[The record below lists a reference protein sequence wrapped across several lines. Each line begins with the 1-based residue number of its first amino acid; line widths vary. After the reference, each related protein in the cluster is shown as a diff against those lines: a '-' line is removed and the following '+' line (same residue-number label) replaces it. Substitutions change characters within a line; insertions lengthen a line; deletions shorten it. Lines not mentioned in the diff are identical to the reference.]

1 MAGKVKRLN
10 LPSDLLPSTP
20 LVLDASVIFNILAT
34 GFAADIIDAIGLPC
48 IIEVRTKREVKRHPR
63 PDAASGDP
71 LEPLIICGAL
81 QIATMSSTAYRF
93 YLGLVSG
100 DSAAALG
107 DGESAAIAL
116 AADVNHAIALDDGK
130 ARAIR
135 SRQAP
140 HVATVSSLALIVG
153 AAQASR
159 WTEEKLRQ
167 AILDARKYARMGIV
181 VGERALFN
189 DVSDALGILD
199 TASTQR

>member
-1 MAGKVKRLN
+1 MVGKVKRLN
-10 LPSDLLPSTP
+10 LPSDLLPRSP

-34 GFAADIIDAIGLPC
+34 GFAADIIDAIGQPC
-48 IIEVRTKREVKRHPR
+48 LVEMRTRREVKRHPR
-63 PDAASGDP
+63 PDAANGDP
-71 LEPLIICGAL
+71 LEPLLVCGAL

-116 AADVNHAIALDDGK
+116 AADANHAVALDDAK

-140 HVATVSSLALIVG
+140 HVTTVSSLALIVG

-159 WTEEKLRQ
+159 WAEGKLRQ
-167 AILDARKYARMGIV
+167 AISDARKYARMGIV
-181 VGERALFN
+181 VSERAFFR
-189 DVSDALGILD
+189 DVTDALGLLD
-199 TASTQR
+199 AAPTQR

>member
-1 MAGKVKRLN
+1 MN
-10 LPSDLLPSTP
+10 LPSDLLPRSP

-48 IIEVRTKREVKRHPR
+48 LVEVRTRREVKRHPR
-63 PDAASGDP
+63 PDATNGDP
-71 LEPLIICGAL
+71 LEPLIVCGAV

-116 AADVNHAIALDDGK
+116 AADANHAVALDDGK

-140 HVATVSSLALIVG
+140 HVATVSSLGLIVG
-153 AAQASR
+153 AAQAR
-159 WTEEKLRQ
+159 QWTAEKLRH
-167 AILDARKYARMGIV
+167 AISDARKYARMGIV
-181 VGERALFN
+181 VGERGFFK
-189 DVSDALGILD
+189 DVSEALGLLE
-199 TASTQR
+199 TPPAQK